1 LYSLAGWWILFG
13 YSGDSR
19 SVIAKFIV
27 GLKDHAINWCP
38 GLEIRLPR
46 DSRELRQLANNMKKQ
61 SSHGDMKGAV
71 GALDGGLCR
80 IKTPRLSETLNVKG
94 YFSGHYQTMGVN
106 VQAM

>member
-1 LYSLAGWWILFG
+1 
-13 YSGDSR
+13 
-19 SVIAKFIV
+19 
-27 GLKDHAINWCP
+27 
-38 GLEIRLPR
+38 
-46 DSRELRQLANNMKKQ
+46 
-61 SSHGDMKGAV
+61 MKGAV